1 MNDNFKMVAKTF
13 YGFEEILSKELLKLG
28 AQNVEKGS
36 RSVSFY
42 GDKGFMY
49 KANLSLRTAI
59 KILKPIKSF
68 KFKDQDDFYNKIY
81 KVDWEKYLDKDGSFL
96 VSSIVFHSNLFNH
109 SKYVS
114 LKVKDAVVD
123 RFRDLFKCRPN
134 IDLIQP
140 DLKINIHVNKNTCN
154 VSLDSSGE
162 SLHKR
167 GYKAFGTIAPI
178 NEVLAAG
185 IILMSDWKA
194 DSDFLD
200 PMCGG
205 GTILIEAAMIACNIA
220 PNLNRK
226 EFAFEKWKDW
236 DEELFELI
244 EKSVIKKAVKF
255 DHRIYGYDISGLA
268 IKKAKENI
276 KNAELGINIVVEK
289 RDFFTTKK
297 KNENN
302 LHILFNPP
310 YNKRISY
317 DIKDLYTNIGNTL
330 KNKYSDSNVWLIT
343 SNIEAIKNIELHP
356 SKKIKI
362 FNANLESRLV
372 NYEIY
377 KGSKKTMKKL

>member
-28 AQNVEKGS
+28 AQNIEKGS

-123 RFRDLFKCRPN
+123 RFRDLFKYRPN

-255 DHRIYGYDISGLA
+255 HHKIYGYDISGLA

-276 KNAELGINIVVEK
+276 KNAELEINIIVEK

-317 DIKDLYTNIGNTL
+317 DIKDMYTNIGNTL
-330 KNKYSDSNVWLIT
+330 KNNYSDSNVWLIT

-356 SKKIKI
+356 SKKIKL

-377 KGSKKTMKKL
+377 KGSKKIKT

>member
-28 AQNVEKGS
+28 AQNIEKGS

-244 EKSVIKKAVKF
+244 EKSVIKKVVKF
-255 DHRIYGYDISGLA
+255 DYKIYGYDISGLA

-276 KNAELGINIVVEK
+276 KNAELEINIIVEK

-317 DIKDLYTNIGNTL
+317 DIKDMYTNIGNTL
-330 KNKYSDSNVWLIT
+330 KNNYSDSNVWLIT

-356 SKKIKI
+356 SKKIKL

-377 KGSKKTMKKL
+377 KGSKKIKA

>member
-13 YGFEEILSKELLKLG
+13 YGFENILAGELLKLG
-28 AQNVEKGS
+28 AQNIKKEL

-68 KFKDQDDFYNKIY
+68 KFKDQNDFYNKLY
-81 KVDWEKYLDKDGSFL
+81 KIDWEKYLDKDGSFL

-123 RFRDLFKCRPN
+123 RFRDLFKCRPS
-134 IDLIQP
+134 IDLSHP
-140 DLKINIHVNKNTCN
+140 DLKINIHINKNTCN

-185 IILMSDWKA
+185 IIMMSGWKA

-244 EKSVIKKAVKF
+244 ENSVINKVLKF
-255 DHRIYGYDISGLA
+255 DHKIYGYDISGLA

-276 KNAELGINIVVEK
+276 KNAELEINIAVEK
-289 RDFFTTKK
+289 RDFFTTR
-297 KNENN
+297 KNNQDN

-317 DIKDLYTNIGNTL
+317 DIKEMYTNIGNTL
-330 KNKYSDSNVWLIT
+330 KNNYTNSNVWLIT
-343 SNIEAIKNIELHP
+343 SNIDAVKNIELHP
-356 SKKIKI
+356 SQKIKL

-377 KGSKKTMKKL
+377 KGSKKKMKT

>member
-28 AQNVEKGS
+28 AQNIEKGS

-255 DHRIYGYDISGLA
+255 DHKIYGYDISGLA

-276 KNAELGINIVVEK
+276 KNAELEINIIVEK

-317 DIKDLYTNIGNTL
+317 DIKDMYTNIGNTL
-330 KNKYSDSNVWLIT
+330 KNNYSDSNVWLIT

-356 SKKIKI
+356 SKKIKL

-377 KGSKKTMKKL
+377 KGSKKIKT

>member
-13 YGFEEILSKELLKLG
+13 YGFENILAGELLKLG
-28 AQNVEKGS
+28 AQNIKKEL

-68 KFKDQDDFYNKIY
+68 KFKDQNDFYNKLY
-81 KVDWEKYLDKDGSFL
+81 KIDWEKYLDKDGSFL

-123 RFRDLFKCRPN
+123 RFRDLFKKRP
-134 IDLIQP
+134 DVELKHP
-140 DLKINIHVNKNTCN
+140 DLRINIHINRNTCN

-167 GYKAFGTIAPI
+167 GYRAFATVAAI

-185 IILMSDWKA
+185 IVMLSEW
-194 DSDFLD
+194 SGETDFLD

-205 GTILIEAAMIACNIA
+205 GTILIEAAMIACNMA
-220 PNLNRK
+220 PNLNRN

-236 DEELFELI
+236 DEDLFEVI
-244 EKSVIKKAVKF
+244 EKSVISKIRKF
-255 DHRIYGYDISGLA
+255 DHKIYGYDISSGVV
-268 IKKAKENI
+268 KKATENI
-276 KNAELGINIVVEK
+276 KIAKLEIDIKVEK
-289 RDFFTTKK
+289 KDFFSSS
-297 KNENN
+297 KNEETN
-302 LHILFNPP
+302 LHILLNPP
-310 YNKRISY
+310 YDKRISY
-317 DIKDLYTNIGNTL
+317 DINDMYTRI
-330 KNKYSDSNVWLIT
+330 
-343 SNIEAIKNIELHP
+343 
-356 SKKIKI
+356 
-362 FNANLESRLV
+362 
-372 NYEIY
+372 
-377 KGSKKTMKKL
+377 

>member
-28 AQNVEKGS
+28 AQNIEKGS

-140 DLKINIHVNKNTCN
+140 DLKINIHINKNTCN

-185 IILMSDWKA
+185 IILMSEWKA

-255 DHRIYGYDISGLA
+255 HHKIYGYDISGLA

-276 KNAELGINIVVEK
+276 KNAELEINIIVEK

-302 LHILFNPP
+302 LHVLFNPP

-317 DIKDLYTNIGNTL
+317 DIKDMYTNIGNTL
-330 KNKYSDSNVWLIT
+330 KNNYSDSNVWLIT

-356 SKKIKI
+356 SKKIKL

-377 KGSKKTMKKL
+377 KGSKKIKA

>member
-28 AQNVEKGS
+28 AQNIEKGS

-185 IILMSDWKA
+185 IILMSEWKA

-255 DHRIYGYDISGLA
+255 HHKIYGYDISGLA

-276 KNAELGINIVVEK
+276 KNAELEINIIVEK

-302 LHILFNPP
+302 LHVLFNPP

-317 DIKDLYTNIGNTL
+317 DIKDMYTNIGNTL
-330 KNKYSDSNVWLIT
+330 KNNYSDSNVWLIT

-356 SKKIKI
+356 SKKIKL

-377 KGSKKTMKKL
+377 KGSKKIKA

>member
-1 MNDNFKMVAKTF
+1 MNDNFKMTAKTF

-140 DLKINIHVNKNTCN
+140 DLKINIHINKNICN

-236 DEELFELI
+236 DEELFEII
-244 EKSVIKKAVKF
+244 ERSVIKKVVKF
-255 DHRIYGYDISGLA
+255 DHKIYGYDISGLA

-276 KNAELGINIVVEK
+276 KSAELGINIVVEK

-310 YNKRISY
+310 YDKRISY
-317 DIKDLYTNIGNTL
+317 DIKELYTNIGNTL

>member
-28 AQNVEKGS
+28 AQNIEKGS

-140 DLKINIHVNKNTCN
+140 DLKINIHVNKNICN

-255 DHRIYGYDISGLA
+255 HHKIYGYDISGLA

-276 KNAELGINIVVEK
+276 KNAELEINIIVEK

-302 LHILFNPP
+302 LHVLFNPP

-317 DIKDLYTNIGNTL
+317 DIKDMYTNIGNTL
-330 KNKYSDSNVWLIT
+330 KNNYSDSNVWLIT

-356 SKKIKI
+356 SKKIKL

-377 KGSKKTMKKL
+377 KGSKKIKT

>member
-28 AQNVEKGS
+28 AQNIKKGS

-255 DHRIYGYDISGLA
+255 HHKIYGYDISGLA

-276 KNAELGINIVVEK
+276 KSAELGINIVVEK

-310 YNKRISY
+310 YDKRISY
-317 DIKDLYTNIGNTL
+317 DIKELYTNIGNTL

-377 KGSKKTMKKL
+377 KGSKKKMKKM

>member
-28 AQNVEKGS
+28 AQNIEKGS

-140 DLKINIHVNKNTCN
+140 DLKINIHINKNICN

-205 GTILIEAAMIACNIA
+205 ATILIEAAMIACNIA

-356 SKKIKI
+356 SKKIKL

-377 KGSKKTMKKL
+377 KGSKKIKA

>member
-28 AQNVEKGS
+28 AQNIEKGS

-255 DHRIYGYDISGLA
+255 HHKIYGYDISGLA

-276 KNAELGINIVVEK
+276 KNAELEINIIVEK

-317 DIKDLYTNIGNTL
+317 DIKDMYTNIGNTL
-330 KNKYSDSNVWLIT
+330 KNNYSDSNVWLIT

-356 SKKIKI
+356 SKKIKL

-377 KGSKKTMKKL
+377 KGSKKIKT

>member
-28 AQNVEKGS
+28 AQNIEKGS

-167 GYKAFGTIAPI
+167 GYKAFGTNLVQVCGRFFPGVCLELSIV
-178 NEVLAAG
+178 EVIIESGMSKTTAG
-185 IILMSDWKA
+185 T
-194 DSDFLD
+194 
-200 PMCGG
+200 PPG
-205 GTILIEAAMIACNIA
+205 
-220 PNLNRK
+220 
-226 EFAFEKWKDW
+226 
-236 DEELFELI
+236 
-244 EKSVIKKAVKF
+244 VI
-255 DHRIYGYDISGLA
+255 
-268 IKKAKENI
+268 
-276 KNAELGINIVVEK
+276 
-289 RDFFTTKK
+289 
-297 KNENN
+297 
-302 LHILFNPP
+302 
-310 YNKRISY
+310 
-317 DIKDLYTNIGNTL
+317 
-330 KNKYSDSNVWLIT
+330 
-343 SNIEAIKNIELHP
+343 
-356 SKKIKI
+356 
-362 FNANLESRLV
+362 
-372 NYEIY
+372 
-377 KGSKKTMKKL
+377 

>member
-1 MNDNFKMVAKTF
+1 MNDNFKMTAKTF

-28 AQNVEKGS
+28 AQNIEKGS

-185 IILMSDWKA
+185 IILMSEWKA

-255 DHRIYGYDISGLA
+255 HHKIYGYDISGLA

-276 KNAELGINIVVEK
+276 KNAELEINIIVEK

-302 LHILFNPP
+302 LHVLFNPP

-317 DIKDLYTNIGNTL
+317 DIKDMYTNIGNTL

-356 SKKIKI
+356 SKKIKL

-377 KGSKKTMKKL
+377 KGSKKIKT

>member
-28 AQNVEKGS
+28 AQNIEKGS

-255 DHRIYGYDISGLA
+255 HHKIYGYDISGLA

-276 KNAELGINIVVEK
+276 KNAELEINIIVEK

-356 SKKIKI
+356 SKKIKL

-377 KGSKKTMKKL
+377 KGSKKIKT

>member
-28 AQNVEKGS
+28 AQNIEKGS

-134 IDLIQP
+134 IDLIEP

-255 DHRIYGYDISGLA
+255 HHKIYGYDISGLA

-276 KNAELGINIVVEK
+276 KNAELEINIIVEK

-317 DIKDLYTNIGNTL
+317 DIKDMYTNIGNTL
-330 KNKYSDSNVWLIT
+330 KNNYSDSNVWLIT

-356 SKKIKI
+356 SKKIKL

-377 KGSKKTMKKL
+377 KGSKKIKT

>member
-28 AQNVEKGS
+28 AQNIEKGS

-255 DHRIYGYDISGLA
+255 DYKIYGYDISGLA

-276 KNAELGINIVVEK
+276 KNAELEINIIVEK

-317 DIKDLYTNIGNTL
+317 DIKDMYTNIGNTL
-330 KNKYSDSNVWLIT
+330 KNNYSDSNVWLIT

-356 SKKIKI
+356 SKKIKL

-377 KGSKKTMKKL
+377 KGSKKIKT

>member
-28 AQNVEKGS
+28 AQNIEKGS

-255 DHRIYGYDISGLA
+255 DYKIYGYDISGLA

-276 KNAELGINIVVEK
+276 KNAELEINIIVEK

-302 LHILFNPP
+302 LHVLFNPP

-317 DIKDLYTNIGNTL
+317 DIKDMYTNIGNTL
-330 KNKYSDSNVWLIT
+330 KNNYSDSNVWLIT

-356 SKKIKI
+356 SKKIKL

-377 KGSKKTMKKL
+377 KGSKKIKT

>member
-1 MNDNFKMVAKTF
+1 MDENFKMVAKTF
-13 YGFEEILSKELLKLG
+13 YGFEDVLSKELLKLG
-28 AQNVEKGS
+28 AQKIEKGS

-42 GDKGFMY
+42 GDKGFLY

-81 KVDWEKYLDKDGSFL
+81 KIEWDNYLDKEGSFL
-96 VSSIVFHSNLFNH
+96 VNSIVFHSEMFNH
-109 SKYVS
+109 SQYVS
-114 LKVKDAVVD
+114 QKAKDAVVD
-123 RFRDLFKCRPN
+123 RFRDIFKKRPD
-134 IDLIQP
+134 IDLKHP
-140 DLKINIHVNKNTCN
+140 DLRINIHINRNSCN

-167 GYKAFGTIAPI
+167 GYKAFGTVAPI

-185 IILMSDWKA
+185 IVLMSGWKA

-205 GTILIEAAMIACNIA
+205 GTILIEAAMIACNMA
-220 PNLNRK
+220 PNLNRN

-236 DEELFELI
+236 DEDLFDLI
-244 EKSVIKKAVKF
+244 EKSVLNKIIKF
-255 DHRIYGYDISGLA
+255 DHKIIGYDISGGV

-276 KNAELGINIVVEK
+276 KNAELEIDVSVEK
-289 RDFFTTKK
+289 MDFFTTSKEEDSK
-297 KNENN
+297 

-310 YNKRISY
+310 YDKRISY
-317 DIKDLYTNIGNTL
+317 DIKQMYTSIGDTLKHNYTN
-330 KNKYSDSNVWLIT
+330 SNAWLIT
-343 SNIEAIKNIELHP
+343 SNIEALKHIALHP
-356 SKKIKI
+356 SKKIKLY
-362 FNANLESRLV
+362 NSNLEARLV

-377 KGSKKTMKKL
+377 KGSKKEKKS